1 MPPFKEFANLY
12 KPTMNRLLAFKKQK
26 VPSAAADSDTSDK
39 RLWRRKRPTPEQPK
53 IEPKPVVNTVLPP
66 SEQFRTSLIMPNL
79 SARFSML
86 REQDDPTSVIG
97 KASDDSVLQ
106 PKRKSRLIDFG
117 AAGGALGDIAEVSSI
132 IESIGTNVSA
142 PRKTSYTYGEK
153 TPTKKKHSSVEESI
167 MNRARGD
174 LGLAQGN
181 ISPRR
186 SPRNSPRKNTPR
198 KKSLDLLNGEPP
210 RMSPFKQYRQVEKQ
224 HEVRHDLEEFKR
236 QYKMNDDSW
245 TRVVLASPKLSFEEK
260 RKQRHSAESA
270 TASLSSAPTA
280 SSPLSM
286 SMLTMTETPA
296 TTARSSPAIPYMQAT
311 DTATHSQPEPEL
323 QRKQSQRV
331 YGESLGKHTFEQ
343 RSAALTRLTSVRR
356 NPSVLQRAPG
366 TNNLLADV
374 GNNEENKNARPQL
387 AKLTTF
393 DSFRRPRENDPTT
406 EEPTSPMLQSPPLSP
421 FDEMAEE
428 VNPLYNMMNINDRG
442 KATAMGLFQKP
453 DKFDERQYL
462 QRQMSLMQQQRTKRK
477 SALPLSPRKATF
489 PGKNGSPAKSPRRF
503 KTTRPRGATDAS
515 DRSWT
520 AGSDDAF
527 DVVSEEKENDN
538 LKQIDSAN
546 ETIQVWQSIP
556 ETVEEVAETEGTL
569 PNAKRTQGQ
578 QQLPKPAPLPPLITH
593 QNEESPSS
601 STHPAL
607 RSMNNNIRARRNG
620 WSPDRL
626 LAAKSASPRDEVEQ
640 HDWQSTNDE
649 NADPIDNPK
658 SPKLFELK
666 GMVRSHLRQQSD
678 ASTIFPTKGHV
689 PSMYMSAWDS
699 SSDLE
704 KLIGSGKI
712 GNNHSSSHLS
722 VRPSPLSSKSPKN
735 VTLRALISQEEVKT
749 KSPRLDG
756 DSRQHTRGGSSETQ
770 HERRAFADELAQR
783 QKTIQENLKIK
794 VENESRANSPAAT
807 NRSPLDLPLKPF
819 AMLRAKASRESLI
832 PLKTQDSNSKGNRW
846 VDMSAGETN
855 AVKPGD
861 KDAGREPLSPGIGR
875 TLHSKLKPADETA
888 PVVKKASAIKKEVVP
903 EVKIITHHDKPR
915 PSKDSSRS
923 ATSAASTT
931 KEELTASTTNSSTRT
946 AASSEKGR
954 TSADSQIEETSLP
967 PALAATAPTPPPK
980 PTTLSPVPKPNPPL
994 ALHPTTLP
1002 PIPTKNPSPSSAARP
1017 SPPAKPSPPSL
1028 PQAPAPTPTA
1038 LPHSSLLRR
1047 RAHAYAHQLQPRKA
1061 DNSSSQPHIRKADIS
1076 NPIALLASTFPG
1088 DVVALPEG
1096 ASLKNGMRG
1105 SGDFE
1110 DVVLAAR
1117 GGYTYTNTAGSG
1129 VGRPSAGGRSASAD
1143 VVVAAEKDKRSG
1155 YAKGFERSFLARV
1168 GRSVSANKERRQV
1181 S

>member
-1 MPPFKEFANLY
+1 MEFANLC

-26 VPSAAADSDTSDK
+26 VPSPAAESDNPDK
-39 RLWRRKRPTPEQPK
+39 RLWRRKKPIPEPK
-53 IEPKPVVNTVLPP
+53 VEPKPVVNTVLPP

-132 IESIGTNVSA
+132 IESIGSNVPA

-153 TPTKKKHSSVEESI
+153 TPTKKRSSVEESI

-224 HEVRHDLEEFKR
+224 QEVKHDLEEFKR

-245 TRVVLASPKLSFEEK
+245 TQVVLASPKLSFEEK

-286 SMLTMTETPA
+286 SMLAMTETPA
-296 TTARSSPAIPYMQAT
+296 TTAGSSPAIPYPQAT
-311 DTATHSQPEPEL
+311 DNAINSQLEPEL

-366 TNNLLADV
+366 TNNLLADT
-374 GNNEENKNARPQL
+374 GNTEENKNARPQL
-387 AKLTTF
+387 EKLTTF
-393 DSFRRPRENDPTT
+393 DSFRRPRDNNPTS
-406 EEPTSPMLQSPPLSP
+406 EEPTSPTLQSPPLSP

-489 PGKNGSPAKSPRRF
+489 PGKNGSPAKSPRRL
-503 KTTRPRGATDAS
+503 KTTRPRGTTDAS

-527 DVVSEEKENDN
+527 DVVSGEKENDN
-538 LKQIDSAN
+538 LDGTE
-546 ETIQVWQSIP
+546 ETVQVWQSIP
-556 ETVEEVAETEGTL
+556 ETVEEVAETEGTTS
-569 PNAKRTQGQ
+569 PQAKSTQR
-578 QQLPKPAPLPPLITH
+578 LSPKSAHPPVIDTS
-593 QNEESPSS
+593 QNKDSPSL

-626 LAAKSASPRDEVEQ
+626 LAAKSTSPRDEVEQ

-649 NADPIDNPK
+649 NADPVDINPK

-712 GNNHSSSHLS
+712 SNNHSSSHLS
-722 VRPSPLSSKSPKN
+722 VRPSPLSPKSPKN

-749 KSPRLDG
+749 KSPNPD
-756 DSRQHTRGGSSETQ
+756 RQHTRGGSSETQ

-819 AMLRAKASRESLI
+819 AMLRAKASRESLLPI
-832 PLKTQDSNSKGNRW
+832 KTQDLNSKGNRW
-846 VDMSAGETN
+846 VDMSAGEVST
-855 AVKPGD
+855 VKPGD

-888 PVVKKASAIKKEVVP
+888 PVVKKASAVKKEVVP
-903 EVKIITHHDKPR
+903 EVKVVTKDDKPR

-923 ATSAASTT
+923 ATSATSTS

-946 AASSEKGR
+946 ASSEKGR
-954 TSADSQIEETSLP
+954 TSAESQMEETPLP
-967 PALAATAPTPPPK
+967 PAPTATAPTPPPK
-980 PTTLSPVPKPNPPL
+980 PTTLPPDPKTNPPL
-994 ALHPTTLP
+994 ALHTTIPP
-1002 PIPTKNPSPSSAARP
+1002 PILTKTTSPSATSRP
-1017 SPPAKPSPPSL
+1017 PPPSIPPPPATTKAPP
-1028 PQAPAPTPTA
+1028 PPAPPA
-1038 LPHSSLLRR
+1038 QAQPSSLLRR
-1047 RAHAYAHQLQPRKA
+1047 RAHAYAHQLQPRKTE
-1061 DNSSSQPHIRKADIS
+1061 SPSQPHIRKADIS

-1088 DVVALPEG
+1088 DVVPLPAG

-1117 GGYTYTNTAGSG
+1117 GYTNI
-1129 VGRPSAGGRSASAD
+1129 RPNASVLGGNGRSVSAD
-1143 VVVAAEKDKRSG
+1143 VVVAAEKEKKSG

-1168 GRSVSANKERRQV
+1168 GRSVSADKERRQV